1 MSIISRII
9 SALSHH
15 PARKSSGA
23 ALQKMYARYDAVEH
37 TGNRHRRLMD
47 RGTEESEFRRYDRMY
62 AISLGRDMHRNQAK
76 FVALERMI
84 SRMVAGTVRAQVN
97 TTDKAWNR
105 AAEHYFNHVFAPD
118 CLLTVP
124 RTHLSELC
132 QQLVASLIRE
142 GDALVVFD
150 DGLAKNSGR
159 LLVFEADQLVMMAES
174 DFARLYPGKYQ
185 EAGVILDH
193 LGCIY
198 GYITSAVRVTEDT
211 QIRPNTLTVLPES
224 ECIVYT
230 TDEAVLLAARY
241 RPGQIRG
248 VPEVLPVSIALDD
261 ADEMVKSEMLTAKRA
276 AKTFATVSL
285 GEASQNAM
293 ADADLMAALEQQEAA
308 GNLNPATGEIV
319 NPDAPP
325 KPEHPRPHYQSI
337 DDEDSAIVTYL
348 DGRDKLEL
356 HDPQRPNLDMQTFY
370 RERNADAAASLG
382 LAGGYAEMRVT
393 NSYTAHR
400 GESLLTWS
408 AIYDRQKHL
417 ERTLLDWLAI
427 RVIEYG
433 MEHGFISAAAP
444 DGWRTLV
451 SWDLPTMPPIDEKTS
466 IDAQSAAL
474 KSGLTTYR
482 ELLGSDWEDHM
493 RELAAELKL
502 ARELE
507 LPISPLETVSGAP
520 APTEETTN
528 QSASADRNL

>member
-1 MSIISRII
+1 MSILSRII
-9 SALSHH
+9 SALSRH
-15 PARKSSGA
+15 PARSASGS

-47 RGTEESEFRRYDRMY
+47 RGSEESEFRRYDRMY

-76 FVALERMI
+76 FVALERTI

-97 TTDKAWNR
+97 TDDKAWNR
-105 AAEHYFNHVFAPD
+105 EAEHYFNHVFAPD
-118 CLLTVP
+118 CLLTIP

-132 QQLVASLIRE
+132 QQLVAALIRE

-150 DGLAKNSGR
+150 DGLAKNSGK
-159 LLVFEADQLVMMAES
+159 LLVFEADQLVMMAEA

-198 GYITSAVRVTEDT
+198 GFITSAVRVTDDA
-211 QIRPNTLTVLPES
+211 QIRPNTLSVLPES

-241 RPGQIRG
+241 RPGQVRG

-261 ADEMVKSEMLTAKRA
+261 ADAMVKSEMLTAKRA

-285 GEASQNAM
+285 GEASQNAI

-308 GNLNPATGEIV
+308 GNIDPATGEII
-319 NPDAPP
+319 NPDAAP
-325 KPEHPRPHYQSI
+325 KQETARPHYQSI
-337 DDEDSAIVTYL
+337 DNDDSAIVTYL
-348 DGRDKLEL
+348 DGRDKLDF
-356 HDPQRPNLDMQTFY
+356 HDPQRPNLDIQTFY
-370 RERNADAAASLG
+370 KERNSDAAASLG

-408 AIYDRQKHL
+408 SIYDRQKHL
-417 ERTLLDWLAI
+417 ERTLLDWLAV

-433 MEHGFISAAAP
+433 MEHGFVPAAAP
-444 DGWRTLV
+444 DGWRTLI

-482 ELLGSDWEDHM
+482 DLLGSDWEDHM

-520 APTEETTN
+520 APTEENTN

>member
-1 MSIISRII
+1 
-9 SALSHH
+9 
-15 PARKSSGA
+15 
-23 ALQKMYARYDAVEH
+23 
-37 TGNRHRRLMD
+37 
-47 RGTEESEFRRYDRMY
+47 
-62 AISLGRDMHRNQAK
+62 MHRNQAK
-76 FVALERMI
+76 FVALERQI

-97 TTDKAWNR
+97 TADKAWNH
-105 AAEHYFNHVFAPD
+105 AAEYYFNHVFAPD
-118 CLLTVP
+118 CLLTIP

-132 QQLVASLIRE
+132 QQLVAALIRE

-150 DGLAKNSGR
+150 DGLARNSGK
-159 LLVFEADQLVMMAES
+159 LLVYEADQLVMMAEA

-185 EAGVILDH
+185 EAGVILDE

-198 GYITSAVRVTEDT
+198 GFITSAIRVTDDT

-276 AKTFATVSL
+276 AKMYATVSL
-285 GEASQNAM
+285 GEASQNAI

-308 GNLNPATGEIV
+308 GNIDPTTGEII

-325 KPEHPRPHYQSI
+325 KPEQTRPHYQSI
-337 DDEDSAIVTYL
+337 DDDDSAIVTYL
-348 DGRDKLEL
+348 DGRDKLDI

-408 AIYDRQKHL
+408 AIYDRQKQL
-417 ERTLLDWLAI
+417 ERTLLDWLAV

-433 MEHGFISAAAP
+433 IQHNHIPVPPAEP
-444 DGWRTLV
+444 WQNLV
-451 SWDLPTMPPIDEKTS
+451 SWDLPEMPAIDEKTS
-466 IDAQSAAL
+466 IDANAAAL

-482 ELLGSDWEDHM
+482 ELLGSDWEEKM
-493 RELAAELKL
+493 RQLAKELKL

-520 APTEETTN
+520 APVET
-528 QSASADRNL
+528 QSAPAEKESK

>member
-9 SALSHH
+9 SAISH
-15 PARKSSGA
+15 RKSGASGT
-23 ALQKMYARYDAVEH
+23 ALRKMYARYDAVEH

-47 RGTEESEFRRYDRMY
+47 RGSEESEFRRYDRMY

-76 FVALERMI
+76 FVALERQI

-97 TTDKAWNR
+97 TTDKEWNQ
-105 AAEHYFNHVFAPD
+105 AAEYYFNHVFAPD
-118 CLLTVP
+118 CLLTIP

-132 QQLVASLIRE
+132 QQLVAALIRE

-150 DGLAKNSGR
+150 DGLARNSGK

-185 EAGVILDH
+185 EAGVIVDD

-198 GYITSAVRVTEDT
+198 GYITSAIRVTDDT

-224 ECIVYT
+224 ECLVYT

-276 AKTFATVSL
+276 AKMYATVSL
-285 GEASQNAM
+285 GEASQNAI

-308 GNLNPATGEIV
+308 GNIDPATGEIID
-319 NPDAPP
+319 PDAPP
-325 KPEHPRPHYQSI
+325 KPEQTRPHYQSI
-337 DDEDSAIVTYL
+337 DDDDSAIVTYL
-348 DGRDKLEL
+348 DGRDKLDI

-408 AIYDRQKHL
+408 AIYDRQKQL
-417 ERTLLDWLAI
+417 ERTLLDWLAV

-433 MEHGFISAAAP
+433 IEHGHVPAAVP
-444 DGWRTLV
+444 DGWRTLI
-451 SWDLPTMPPIDEKTS
+451 SWDLPTMPAIDEKTS
-466 IDAQSAAL
+466 IDANAAAL

-482 ELLGSDWEDHM
+482 EILGSDWEEKM
-493 RELAAELKL
+493 RQLAKELKL

-520 APTEETTN
+520 APVET
-528 QSASADRNL
+528 QSAPAEKETK